1 MQRHTMVWE
10 SRLMTMVITVSAILF
25 VVLPIV
31 WVIDASFQ
39 TRIQLFSKPPTWIP
53 TSLHLENYSGVLKDP
68 VVLRSLLNSGL
79 VSITTTLI
87 ALCLGSLAAYS
98 FVRLK
103 IPAKSA
109 IFTSI
114 LATQMLPSVAVLI
127 PIYMLLRRWGLV
139 YTYQGLIIAYTTFT
153 LPYVIWLLRAFF
165 TSIPAEIEEQGM
177 IDGCSR
183 LGAIIRIVLPLS
195 MNGFLSVG
203 IFAFIGAWNEFMM
216 ASILTN
222 NITKTYPVR
231 VAQFIGEETTA
242 YEHMFAAAVI
252 GILPVLLLVTIFQRR
267 IVAGLTE
274 GGIK

>member
-1 MQRHTMVWE
+1 
-10 SRLMTMVITVSAILF
+10 
-25 VVLPIV
+25 
-31 WVIDASFQ
+31 
-39 TRIQLFSKPPTWIP
+39 
-53 TSLHLENYSGVLKDP
+53 
-68 VVLRSLLNSGL
+68 
-79 VSITTTLI
+79 
-87 ALCLGSLAAYS
+87 
-98 FVRLK
+98 
-103 IPAKSA
+103 
-109 IFTSI
+109 
-114 LATQMLPSVAVLI
+114 
-127 PIYMLLRRWGLV
+127 
-139 YTYQGLIIAYTTFT
+139 LIIAYTTFT